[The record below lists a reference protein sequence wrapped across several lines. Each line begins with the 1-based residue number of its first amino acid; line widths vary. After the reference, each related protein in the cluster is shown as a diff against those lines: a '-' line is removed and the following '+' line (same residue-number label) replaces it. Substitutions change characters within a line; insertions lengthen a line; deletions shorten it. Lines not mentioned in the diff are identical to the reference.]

1 MTALDSATG
10 KILDCSSSTMVFKV
24 LKDNSLAGGLF

>member
-10 KILDCSSSTMVFKV
+10 KILDHSSSTMASKV
-24 LKDNSLAGGLF
+24 PKDDSLAGGLF